1 MIHMKP
7 LIIVESYTKTKT
19 ISKYLDNKY
28 NVICSLGH
36 ITNLPKSELGI
47 DIKSWNGKYEPT
59 NKSIITNIRKYVKE
73 TDTIYIASDPDMEG
87 EAIAHHIYNA
97 ISNLLPGKNCHRIEF
112 NEITKKAIVDALNNP
127 HNINSSI
134 VDAQESRR
142 FVDRLVGYK
151 LSPLLWKKFNDN
163 TLSVGRV
170 QSIALLLCVTMAQKL
185 ESHDIDPY
193 WIIKGYYEKGKQIKR
208 EFTLYDGANILKIQ
222 EKNALYRILESFHF
236 GSFKLSIDESNTYQ
250 SPSAPYTTTSL
261 QQDAYNKFK
270 FTSKKTMMLA
280 QQLYENGMITYM
292 RTDST
297 NISDDFKKII
307 GGYVCNKYGKEYF
320 RNRSY
325 VNKIANAQGAHEAIR
340 ITNICVTNL
349 DDMSSEIKETNILDL
364 NKLYCLIWKRT
375 VASQMVN
382 AEFTNVIATI
392 TYDNTV
398 YKFINKTSLL
408 VKQGYLIIYDTPLDN
423 VQNYKDQ
430 FEGMKAKKFECE
442 ANVSNPPSLYNEVGL
457 IKALEKEGIGR
468 PSTYSSI
475 IDKLTTKRYVIKG
488 SNPTK
493 QITFQQITKT
503 TSGVNESDQ
512 IIKIGGKSTDLLVPS
527 ELGINVVEYL
537 RTTVPFLLDIKFTS
551 VMEDTLDKICDKEI
565 TKKYVLDE
573 FYNNYLV
580 PVLPLVVENTK
591 QKYNE
596 PESGI
601 IKSKYGY
608 CYYNAE
614 TKKYTNIESYLK
626 WKNITVKKLTKKD
639 MDFIK
644 SLPKKLD
651 DGKELH
657 IGQYGLYIKDKNK
670 NIKLDKNLWESFI

>member
-1 MIHMKP
+1 MKP

-36 ITNLPKSELGI
+36 INNLPKSELGI
-47 DIKSWNGKYEPT
+47 DVTSWVGKYEPT

-73 TDTIYIASDPDMEG
+73 TDAIYIASDPDMEG
-87 EAIAHHIYNA
+87 EAIAHHIHNA
-97 ISNLLPGKNCHRIEF
+97 ISNLLRGKKCHRIEF
-112 NEITKKAIVDALNNP
+112 NEITKKAVVEALNNP
-127 HNINSSI
+127 HDINNNI

-151 LSPLLWKKFNDN
+151 LSPLLWSKFNDN

-170 QSIALLLCVTMAQKL
+170 QSIALLLCVTMAKKL

-193 WIIKGYYEKGKQIKR
+193 WVVKGYYENGKQIKR
-208 EFTLYDGANILKIQ
+208 EFTLYNGSNVLKIQ
-222 EKNALYRILESFHF
+222 DKKELYNILELFHF
-236 GSFKLSIDESNTYQ
+236 GAFKVSLDESNSYQ

-261 QQDAYNKFK
+261 QQDAYNKYK

-280 QQLYENGMITYM
+280 QQLYENGLITYM

-297 NISDDFKKII
+297 NISDDFKKVI
-307 GGYVCNKYGKEYF
+307 GGYIYNKYGKEYF
-320 RNRSY
+320 KNRSY
-325 VNKIANAQGAHEAIR
+325 VSKIANAQGAHEAIR
-340 ITNICVTNL
+340 ITNVGVTNI
-349 DDMSSEIKETNILDL
+349 DDMLSEVKATNLSDL
-364 NKLYCLIWKRT
+364 NKLYGLIWKRT

-382 AEFTNVIATI
+382 AEFTNVTATI
-392 TYDNTV
+392 IYDTTD

-408 VKQGYLIIYDTPLDN
+408 VKQGYLIVYDTPLDN

-430 FEGMKAKKFECE
+430 FEGIKARKFECE

-475 IDKLTTKRYVIKG
+475 IDKLIEKKYVVKG
-488 SNPTK
+488 SNPSK
-493 QITFQQITKT
+493 EITLKKITKT
-503 TSGVNESDQ
+503 KSGIGESDQ
-512 IIKIGGKSTDLLVPS
+512 NIMVGGKSTDLLVPS
-527 ELGINVVEYL
+527 ELGVHVVEYL

-551 VMEDTLDKICDKEI
+551 VMEDTLDKICDQVM

-580 PVLPLVVENTK
+580 PVLPLVTESTK
-591 QKYNE
+591 KERKE

-614 TKKYTNIESYLK
+614 TKKYTNVESYLK
-626 WKNITVKKLTKKD
+626 WKNITVKNLTQRD
-639 MDFIK
+639 IDFIK

-670 NIKLDKNLWESFI
+670 NVKLDKNLWESFI